1 MLKYPHKNLLPTIK
15 TAGESNADKD
25 LNPPQETASQK
36 AFGIL
41 HVEDDLTVAGL
52 VQEIAEEETWKVE
65 HRIEG
70 NAALEELAS
79 DTDYDL
85 LLVDH
90 ELPGVNGLELIEHV
104 RGMFHR
110 RYMPIVM
117 MSGTLDEAAAL
128 EAGADAFLRK
138 PQGIG
143 LLAETI
149 SRLLREREQEGE
161 GT

>member
-1 MLKYPHKNLLPTIK
+1 MQVPDSLVMTEQSFDDEIHAK
-15 TAGESNADKD
+15 GVRV
-25 LNPPQETASQK
+25 
-36 AFGIL
+36 L

-52 VQEIAEEETWKVE
+52 VQEIAEEETWEVE

-70 NAALEELAS
+70 NTALEELAS
-79 DTDYDL
+79 DTDYNL

-90 ELPGVNGLELIEHV
+90 DLPGVNGLELIEHV
-104 RGMFHR
+104 RGMCHR

-117 MSGTLDEAAAL
+117 MSGTLDETAAL

-143 LLAETI
+143 LLAQTI
-149 SRLLREREQEGE
+149 NRLLHERE
-161 GT
+161 